1 MLADKLLLLKMFWRK
16 VSLDSAINL
25 SQLNLYFEFLGGF
38 AIVYLVRASNGTRMA
53 LKRMYV
59 NNEQDLNVA
68 KREIQIAVSCSYCL
82 LKI

>member
-68 KREIQIAVSCSYCL
+68 KREIQIAVSGSYCL